1 MSNTLEHGPPRA
13 RRSAGRRGRPRGLIA
28 LAVLLVAFL
37 AVSLPPYLT
46 LDPANSLVPISGRVA
61 LHYPM
66 LLGHIVFGTVTLV
79 TVCLQLW
86 PWLRR
91 THRRVHRISGRVY
104 VFGGMLPSCVLALA
118 VVPLGSLNLLGA
130 TGATAWALVG
140 MVTTLRGYRAA
151 RARQTR
157 EHRRWMVYS
166 FAAAMG
172 IVTGRVLFLALPA
185 IPGLAHASDIV
196 HPLAGFWLGWLVNLA
211 IARWW
216 LNRRRPARLAPRP
229 EIPRP

>member
-1 MSNTLEHGPPRA
+1 MSNTLEHRPPRA
-13 RRSAGRRGRPRGLIA
+13 GRPAGRRRRPLGPIA
-28 LAVLLVAFL
+28 LAALVAAFL

-46 LDPANSLVPISGRVA
+46 LDPSNSLVPISQRVA

-86 PWLRR
+86 PSLRR
-91 THRRVHRISGRVY
+91 RHPRVHRISGRTY

-130 TGATAWALVG
+130 GGATVWALVG
-140 MVTTLRGYRAA
+140 IVTTLRGYQAG
-151 RARQTR
+151 RARHTR
-157 EHRRWMVYS
+157 EHRRWMIYS

-172 IVTGRVLFLALPA
+172 IATGRVLFLAVPA
-185 IPGLAHASDIV
+185 IPGVPHAPEII
-196 HPLAGFWLGWLVNLA
+196 HPLAGFWLGWIVNLA
-211 IARWW
+211 IAHWW
-216 LNRRRPARLAPRP
+216 LNRRRSRPRATASL
-229 EIPRP
+229 R

>member
-13 RRSAGRRGRPRGLIA
+13 RRSVNRRGRRRPRGPVA
-28 LAVLLVAFL
+28 LAVLVVAFL

-46 LDPANSLVPISGRVA
+46 LDPSNSLVPIDQQVA

-66 LLGHIVFGTVTLV
+66 LLGHIGFGTVTLV

-86 PWLRR
+86 PRLRR
-91 THRRVHRISGRVY
+91 THPRVHRISGRAY

-118 VVPLGSLNLLGA
+118 VVPLGSLNPLGAGGASVWALLGI
-130 TGATAWALVG
+130 
-140 MVTTLRGYRAA
+140 VTTLRGYQAG
-151 RARQTR
+151 RARDTR
-157 EHRRWMVYS
+157 EHRRWMIYS

-172 IVTGRVLFLALPA
+172 IVTGRVLALAVPA
-185 IPGLAHASDIV
+185 IPGVPSAPEIV

-216 LNRRRPARLAPRP
+216 LNRRRPAPARR
-229 EIPRP
+229 